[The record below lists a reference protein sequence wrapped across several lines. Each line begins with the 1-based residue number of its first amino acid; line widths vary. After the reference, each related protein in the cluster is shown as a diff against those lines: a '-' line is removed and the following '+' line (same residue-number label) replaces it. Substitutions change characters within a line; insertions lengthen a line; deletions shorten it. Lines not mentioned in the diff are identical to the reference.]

1 MILLDGVHT
10 PCVLKRLFETVIIG
24 RLCSVL
30 LQGQIG
36 NKLKFIIVD
45 AGHNVEVMTLFHYE
59 FTELYLEKHKTL
71 HYS

>member
-1 MILLDGVHT
+1 M
-10 PCVLKRLFETVIIG
+10 
-24 RLCSVL
+24 CSVL

-36 NKLKFIIVD
+36 KKLKFIIVD
-45 AGHNVEVMTLFHYE
+45 AGYNAEVMTLFHYE